1 MEVENLEQWL
11 EKKNQ
16 RKRSKK
22 SKKEKKIVEKK
33 WKTKEFGPFS
43 EMGPNFPLDTI

>member
-22 SKKEKKIVEKK
+22 SKKEKKITEKK
-33 WKTKEFGPFS
+33 REKKEFGLFS
-43 EMGPNFPLDTI
+43 EMRPNFPLDTI